1 MGSPPHAWGRHRG
14 CSGGGRGERLTP
26 TRVGTTCGRR
36 RLRHWRQAHPHTRG
50 DDRSGNPATDRRE
63 GSPPHAWGRRVCNR
77 LLVRRVRLTPT
88 RVGTTRRTSD
98 LPSRPRAHPHTRG
111 DDAHS
116 SSGTK
121 AHSGSPPHAWGRP
134 SRPASCT
141 CRVRLTPTR
150 VGTTRWRATS
160 SYRASAHPHT
170 RGDDTRHVQLAG
182 RDGGSPPHA
191 WGRPRDRVRSIGRN
205 GLTPTR
211 VGTTMLRRSRK
222 RLRRAHPHTRGDDAT
237 ASAAVP
243 SDRGSP
249 PHAWGRPFSTPAGN
263 YRRGLTPTRVG
274 TTIRPRDV
282 WVASGA
288 HPHTRGDDDF
298 CKPLHRGHAG
308 SPPHAWGRP
317 IWWR

>member
-1 MGSPPHAWGRHRG
+1 M
-14 CSGGGRGERLTP
+14 
-26 TRVGTTCGRR
+26 GTTD
-36 RLRHWRQAHPHTRG
+36 QET
-50 DDRSGNPATDRRE
+50 
-63 GSPPHAWGRRVCNR
+63 PPLIAG
-77 LLVRRVRLTPT
+77 
-88 RVGTTRRTSD
+88 
-98 LPSRPRAHPHTRG
+98 RAHPHTRG
-111 DDAHS
+111 DDAYVIAFS
-116 SSGTK
+116 Y
-121 AHSGSPPHAWGRP
+121 AASGSPPHAWGRRGGQATCRAGQGLTP
-134 SRPASCT
+134 TRVGTTLTRRVGRRRTRAHPHTRGDDRRARPAA
-141 CRVRLTPTR
+141 RVVRLTPTR